1 MISPL
6 RYLTRS
12 QFWNISISWRKVY
25 VCQSIFELV
34 VCYKQTHIT
43 LLCIHIPMWLIPVV
57 RVKFSY
63 STINEN
69 DDNDKSTWMIC
80 LRKNVSILRH
90 QFFQLKSETI
100 WSTFTIIH
108 KNLYVKWFLL
118 DQKWCQNT
126 NQNVLMNFQMSN
138 IKYNFELKNHFGGGC
153 QFAIT

>member
-108 KNLYVKWFLL
+108 KNFNVKWFCLIKNGAKIPIKMYL
-118 DQKWCQNT
+118 WIFKWVT
-126 NQNVLMNFQMSN
+126 SN
-138 IKYNFELKNHFGGGC
+138 IILNWRTTLEAVVSL
-153 QFAIT
+153 Q